1 MKNLYDTLEF
11 NKIQEKLNLY
21 IKTEVGKN
29 LVNTLELS
37 TDFFLLQK
45 ELSFVEEMMNL
56 IVRFG
61 TLPINNSSDLAI
73 KIGFAK
79 KGGILTPKDLNDI
92 AEDIE
97 TSSKVI
103 SFVKKCEGNYENIKD
118 FIKDFNILNHLS
130 NSIKGVISPSLT
142 IYDNASSKL
151 KSIRTK
157 IVSTQQELTAR
168 INSLVRTYSSILS
181 DGNITLRNDHFVLP
195 VKTTEKNKIQGIIH
209 DVSNTGETTFIEPN
223 SIVELNNKIYVLKLE
238 EQEEIKRI
246 LLELTKEVLSYENE
260 ILTNNQMLGYLDFV
274 QAKSLYGNDI
284 DGYVATLEKEQQIHL
299 IGAKHP
305 LLNKDTCIPNSFE
318 LNKDHRIMIITGPN
332 AGGKTVALK
341 TVGLL
346 ILMNQCGLPLP
357 TSKKPILS
365 IFNNIY
371 LDVGD
376 NQSIQDNLSTFSAH
390 ITNIA
395 QIVKNIGGK
404 DIVLIDELGTGT
416 SPNEGEALAISVINE
431 ILFKNSF
438 GIISSHFEGVK
449 ILAMQNDNIIN
460 ASALFDEEKLLPTY
474 KIKVGM
480 PGKSYGVDVASRLGM
495 PEHIIENAKNYLANH
510 QEQNLDNAIN
520 KLEKQFILNEKLSE
534 ELNAKLK
541 NIEAKEIESNKILA
555 NIDKIKEEAMLEA
568 EEQKEELLKKAR
580 IEIDSILKELKE
592 NEIKLHT
599 ITAAKKALENLETDE
614 IEVDSPNQEVEINDY
629 VKIKDTNMQGKIIR
643 KVKNNITVI
652 TQEGL
657 SINTT
662 TNKVI
667 KTMAPAKKVAPRM
680 TKGDQMIFKQSVP
693 LELNV
698 IGLHVDEA
706 LEKVEKYLDTC
717 LARKIKSCRLI
728 HGSGTGALRSA
739 IHNYL
744 KTLKSVDSF
753 RLGGAGEGGV
763 GATVVTFK

>member
-61 TLPINNSSDLAI
+61 TLPIINSSDLAI

-103 SFVKKCEGNYENIKD
+103 SFIKKCEGNYENIKD
-118 FIKDFNILNHLS
+118 FIKDFNVLNHLS

-495 PEHIIENAKNYLANH
+495 PEHIIDNAKNYLANH

-599 ITAAKKALENLETDE
+599 ITAAKKALENLETEE

>member
-118 FIKDFNILNHLS
+118 FIKDFNVLNHLS

-365 IFNNIY
+365 IFNNIF

>member
-61 TLPINNSSDLAI
+61 TLPIINSSDLAI

-103 SFVKKCEGNYENIKD
+103 SFVKKCEGNYDNIKD

-157 IVSTQQELTAR
+157 IMSTQQELTAR

-274 QAKSLYGNDI
+274 QAKSLYGNEI

-365 IFNNIY
+365 IFNNIF

-431 ILFKNSF
+431 ISFKNSF

-495 PEHIIENAKNYLANH
+495 PEHIIDNAKNYLANH

-599 ITAAKKALENLETDE
+599 ITAAKKALENLETEE

>member
-495 PEHIIENAKNYLANH
+495 PEHIIDNAKKYLANH

-520 KLEKQFILNEKLSE
+520 KLEKQFILNEKLTE

-580 IEIDSILKELKE
+580 MEIDSILKELKE

-599 ITAAKKALENLETDE
+599 ITAAKKALENLETEE

>member
-61 TLPINNSSDLAI
+61 TLPIINSSDLAI

-118 FIKDFNILNHLS
+118 FIKDFNVLNHLS

-274 QAKSLYGNDI
+274 QAKSLYGNEI

-305 LLNKDTCIPNSFE
+305 LLNKNTCIPNSFE
-318 LNKDHRIMIITGPN
+318 LTKDHRIMIITGPN

-357 TSKKPILS
+357 TNKKPILS

-495 PEHIIENAKNYLANH
+495 PEHIIDNAKNYLANH

-520 KLEKQFILNEKLSE
+520 KLEKQFILNEKLTE

-599 ITAAKKALENLETDE
+599 ITAAKKALENLETEE

>member
-61 TLPINNSSDLAI
+61 TLPIINSSDLAI

-118 FIKDFNILNHLS
+118 FIKDFNVLNHLS

-495 PEHIIENAKNYLANH
+495 PEHIIDNAKNYLANH

-599 ITAAKKALENLETDE
+599 ITAAKKALENLETEE

-667 KTMAPAKKVAPRM
+667 KTMAPTKKVAPRM

>member
-365 IFNNIY
+365 IFNNIF

-395 QIVKNIGGK
+395 RIVKNIGGK

-495 PEHIIENAKNYLANH
+495 PEHIIDNAKNYLANH

-599 ITAAKKALENLETDE
+599 ITAAKKALENLETEE

>member
-61 TLPINNSSDLAI
+61 TLPIINSSDLAI

-495 PEHIIENAKNYLANH
+495 PEHIIDNAKNYLANH

-599 ITAAKKALENLETDE
+599 ITAAKKALENLETEE

-680 TKGDQMIFKQSVP
+680 TKGDQMIFQQSVP

>member
-61 TLPINNSSDLAI
+61 TLPIINSSDLAI

-103 SFVKKCEGNYENIKD
+103 SFVKKCEGNYDNIKD
-118 FIKDFNILNHLS
+118 FIKDFNVLNHLS

-195 VKTTEKNKIQGIIH
+195 VKTSEKNKIQGIIH

-365 IFNNIY
+365 IFNNIF

-495 PEHIIENAKNYLANH
+495 PEHIIDNAKNYLANH

-599 ITAAKKALENLETDE
+599 ITAAKKALENLETEE

>member
-61 TLPINNSSDLAI
+61 TLPIINSSDLAI

-195 VKTTEKNKIQGIIH
+195 VKTSEKNKIQGIIH

-555 NIDKIKEEAMLEA
+555 NIDKIKEEALLEA

-599 ITAAKKALENLETDE
+599 ITAAKKALENLETEE

>member
-61 TLPINNSSDLAI
+61 TLPIISSSDLAI

-118 FIKDFNILNHLS
+118 FIKDFNVLNHLS

-157 IVSTQQELTAR
+157 IVSTQQELTTR

-195 VKTTEKNKIQGIIH
+195 VKTKEKNKIQGIIH

-305 LLNKDTCIPNSFE
+305 LLNKNTCIPNSFE
-318 LNKDHRIMIITGPN
+318 LTKDHRIMIITGPN

-365 IFNNIY
+365 IFNNIF

-495 PEHIIENAKNYLANH
+495 PVHIIENAKNYLANH

-520 KLEKQFILNEKLSE
+520 KLEKQFILNEKLTE
-534 ELNAKLK
+534 ELNTKLK

-599 ITAAKKALENLETDE
+599 ITAAKKALENLETEE

>member
-61 TLPINNSSDLAI
+61 TLPIINSSDLAI

-118 FIKDFNILNHLS
+118 FIKDFNVLNHLS

-305 LLNKDTCIPNSFE
+305 LLNKDTCVPNSFE

-495 PEHIIENAKNYLANH
+495 PEHIIDNAKNYLANH

-599 ITAAKKALENLETDE
+599 ITAAKKALENLETEE

>member
-1 MKNLYDTLEF
+1 MKSLYDTLEF

-61 TLPINNSSDLAI
+61 TLPIINSSDLAI

-305 LLNKDTCIPNSFE
+305 LLNKNTCIPNSFE

-495 PEHIIENAKNYLANH
+495 PEHIIDNAKNYLANH

-599 ITAAKKALENLETDE
+599 ITAAKKALENLETEE

>member
-103 SFVKKCEGNYENIKD
+103 SFVKKCEGNYDNIKD
-118 FIKDFNILNHLS
+118 FIKDFNVLNHLS

-495 PEHIIENAKNYLANH
+495 PEHIIDNAKNYLANH

-520 KLEKQFILNEKLSE
+520 KLEKQFILNEKLTE
-534 ELNAKLK
+534 ELNTKLK

-599 ITAAKKALENLETDE
+599 ITAAKKALENLETEE

>member
-61 TLPINNSSDLAI
+61 TLPIINSSDLAI

-118 FIKDFNILNHLS
+118 FIKDFNVLNHLS

-157 IVSTQQELTAR
+157 IVSTQQELTTR

-365 IFNNIY
+365 IFNNIF

-495 PEHIIENAKNYLANH
+495 PEHIIDNAKNYLANH

-541 NIEAKEIESNKILA
+541 NIEAKEVESNKILA

-599 ITAAKKALENLETDE
+599 ITAAKKALENLETEE

>member
-61 TLPINNSSDLAI
+61 TLPIINSSDLAI

-103 SFVKKCEGNYENIKD
+103 SFVKKCEGNYDNIKD
-118 FIKDFNILNHLS
+118 FIKDFNVLNHLS

-157 IVSTQQELTAR
+157 IVSTQQELTTR

-495 PEHIIENAKNYLANH
+495 PEHIIDNAKNYLANH

-599 ITAAKKALENLETDE
+599 ITAAKKALENLETEE

>member
-103 SFVKKCEGNYENIKD
+103 SFVKKCEGNYDNIKD
-118 FIKDFNILNHLS
+118 FIKDFNVLNHLS

-365 IFNNIY
+365 IFNNIF

-495 PEHIIENAKNYLANH
+495 PEHIIDNAKNYLANH

-580 IEIDSILKELKE
+580 MEIDSILKELKE

-599 ITAAKKALENLETDE
+599 ITAAKKALENLETEE

>member
-118 FIKDFNILNHLS
+118 FIKDFNVLNHLS

-365 IFNNIY
+365 IFNNIF

-495 PEHIIENAKNYLANH
+495 PEHIIDNAKNYLANH

-599 ITAAKKALENLETDE
+599 ITAAKKALENLETEE

>member
-61 TLPINNSSDLAI
+61 TLPIINSSDLAI

-103 SFVKKCEGNYENIKD
+103 SFVKKCEGNYDNIKD
-118 FIKDFNILNHLS
+118 FIKDFNVLNHLS

-495 PEHIIENAKNYLANH
+495 PEHIIDNAKNYLANH

-599 ITAAKKALENLETDE
+599 ITAAKKALENLETEE

>member
-61 TLPINNSSDLAI
+61 TLPIINSSDLAI

-103 SFVKKCEGNYENIKD
+103 SFVKKCEGNYDNIKD
-118 FIKDFNILNHLS
+118 FIKDFNVLNHLS

-274 QAKSLYGNDI
+274 QAKSLYGNEI

-474 KIKVGM
+474 EIKVGM

-495 PEHIIENAKNYLANH
+495 PAHIIENAKNYLANH

>member
-103 SFVKKCEGNYENIKD
+103 SFVKKCEGNYDNIKD

-495 PEHIIENAKNYLANH
+495 PEHIIDNAKNYLANH

-599 ITAAKKALENLETDE
+599 ITAAKKALENLETEE

>member
-103 SFVKKCEGNYENIKD
+103 SFVKKCEGNYDNIKD
-118 FIKDFNILNHLS
+118 FIKDFNVLNHLS

-157 IVSTQQELTAR
+157 IVSTQQELTTR

-299 IGAKHP
+299 IDAKHP

-495 PEHIIENAKNYLANH
+495 PEHIIDNAKNYLANH

-599 ITAAKKALENLETDE
+599 ITAAKKALENLETEE

>member
-1 MKNLYDTLEF
+1 MKSLYDTLEF

-61 TLPINNSSDLAI
+61 TLPIINSSDLAI

-365 IFNNIY
+365 IFNNIF

-460 ASALFDEEKLLPTY
+460 ASALFDEEKLLPAY
-474 KIKVGM
+474 NIKVGM
-480 PGKSYGVDVASRLGM
+480 HGKSYGVDVASRLGM
-495 PEHIIENAKNYLANH
+495 PEHIIDNAKNYLANH

-520 KLEKQFILNEKLSE
+520 KLEKQFILNEKLTE
-534 ELNAKLK
+534 ELNVKLK
-541 NIEAKEIESNKILA
+541 NIEAKEVESNKILA

-580 IEIDSILKELKE
+580 MEIDSILKELKE

-667 KTMAPAKKVAPRM
+667 KTMAPAKKVAPM
-680 TKGDQMIFKQSVP
+680 MAKGDQMIFKQSVP

>member
-1 MKNLYDTLEF
+1 MKSLYDTLEF

-61 TLPINNSSDLAI
+61 TLPIINSSDLAI

-118 FIKDFNILNHLS
+118 FIKDFNVLNHLS

-480 PGKSYGVDVASRLGM
+480 PGKSYGVDVASRLSM
-495 PEHIIENAKNYLANH
+495 PEHIIDNAKNYLANH

-599 ITAAKKALENLETDE
+599 ITAAKKALENLETEE

>member
-495 PEHIIENAKNYLANH
+495 PEHIIDNAKNYLANH

-541 NIEAKEIESNKILA
+541 NIEAKEVESNKILA

-599 ITAAKKALENLETDE
+599 ITAAKKALENLETEE

>member
-61 TLPINNSSDLAI
+61 TLPIINSSDLAI

-103 SFVKKCEGNYENIKD
+103 SFVKKCEGNYDNIKD

-157 IVSTQQELTAR
+157 IVSTQQELTTR

-495 PEHIIENAKNYLANH
+495 PEHIIDNAKNYLANH

-599 ITAAKKALENLETDE
+599 ITAAKKALENLETEE

>member
-61 TLPINNSSDLAI
+61 TLPIINSSDLAI

-118 FIKDFNILNHLS
+118 FIKDFNVLNHLS

-157 IVSTQQELTAR
+157 IVSTQQELTTR

-305 LLNKDTCIPNSFE
+305 LLNKDTCIPHSFE

-365 IFNNIY
+365 IFNNIF

-495 PEHIIENAKNYLANH
+495 PEHIIDNAKNYLANH

-541 NIEAKEIESNKILA
+541 NIEAKEVESNKILA

-599 ITAAKKALENLETDE
+599 ITAAKKALENLETEE

>member
-1 MKNLYDTLEF
+1 
-11 NKIQEKLNLY
+11 
-21 IKTEVGKN
+21 
-29 LVNTLELS
+29 
-37 TDFFLLQK
+37 
-45 ELSFVEEMMNL
+45 
-56 IVRFG
+56 
-61 TLPINNSSDLAI
+61 
-73 KIGFAK
+73 
-79 KGGILTPKDLNDI
+79 
-92 AEDIE
+92 
-97 TSSKVI
+97 
-103 SFVKKCEGNYENIKD
+103 
-118 FIKDFNILNHLS
+118 
-130 NSIKGVISPSLT
+130 
-142 IYDNASSKL
+142 
-151 KSIRTK
+151 
-157 IVSTQQELTAR
+157 
-168 INSLVRTYSSILS
+168 
-181 DGNITLRNDHFVLP
+181 
-195 VKTTEKNKIQGIIH
+195 
-209 DVSNTGETTFIEPN
+209 
-223 SIVELNNKIYVLKLE
+223 
-238 EQEEIKRI
+238 
-246 LLELTKEVLSYENE
+246 
-260 ILTNNQMLGYLDFV
+260 
-274 QAKSLYGNDI
+274 
-284 DGYVATLEKEQQIHL
+284 
-299 IGAKHP
+299 
-305 LLNKDTCIPNSFE
+305 
-318 LNKDHRIMIITGPN
+318 
-332 AGGKTVALK
+332 
-341 TVGLL
+341 
-346 ILMNQCGLPLP
+346 MNQCGLPLP

-365 IFNNIY
+365 IFNNIF

-495 PEHIIENAKNYLANH
+495 PEHIIDNAKNYLANH

-520 KLEKQFILNEKLSE
+520 KLEKQFILNEKLTE
-534 ELNAKLK
+534 ELNSKLK
-541 NIEAKEIESNKILA
+541 NIEAKEVESNKILA

-599 ITAAKKALENLETDE
+599 ITAAKKALENLETEE

>member
-1 MKNLYDTLEF
+1 MKSLYDTLEF

-61 TLPINNSSDLAI
+61 TLPIINSSDLAI

-103 SFVKKCEGNYENIKD
+103 SFVKKCEGNYDNIKD
-118 FIKDFNILNHLS
+118 FIKDFNVLNHLS

-274 QAKSLYGNDI
+274 QAKSLYGNEI

-305 LLNKDTCIPNSFE
+305 LLNKNTCIPNSFE

-495 PEHIIENAKNYLANH
+495 PEHIIDNAKNYLANH

-599 ITAAKKALENLETDE
+599 ITAAKKALENLETEE

>member
-61 TLPINNSSDLAI
+61 TLPIINSSDLAI

-357 TSKKPILS
+357 TSKKPTLS

-599 ITAAKKALENLETDE
+599 ITAAKKALENLETEE

>member
-103 SFVKKCEGNYENIKD
+103 SFVKKCEGNYDNIKD

-495 PEHIIENAKNYLANH
+495 PVHIIDNAKNYLANH

-599 ITAAKKALENLETDE
+599 ITAAKKALENLETEE

-680 TKGDQMIFKQSVP
+680 TKGDQMIFQQSVP

>member
-61 TLPINNSSDLAI
+61 TLPIINSSDLAI

-365 IFNNIY
+365 IFNNIF

-495 PEHIIENAKNYLANH
+495 PEHIIDNAKNYLANH

-555 NIDKIKEEAMLEA
+555 NIDKIKKEAMLEA

>member
-61 TLPINNSSDLAI
+61 TLPIINSSDLAI

-103 SFVKKCEGNYENIKD
+103 SFVKKCEGNYDNIKD
-118 FIKDFNILNHLS
+118 FIKDFNVLNHLS

-365 IFNNIY
+365 IFNNIF

-580 IEIDSILKELKE
+580 MEIDSILKELKE

-599 ITAAKKALENLETDE
+599 ITAAKKALENLETEE

>member
-118 FIKDFNILNHLS
+118 FIKDFNVLNHLS

-157 IVSTQQELTAR
+157 IVSTQQELTTR

-495 PEHIIENAKNYLANH
+495 PEHIIDNAKNYLANH

-599 ITAAKKALENLETDE
+599 ITAAKKALENLETEE

>member
-61 TLPINNSSDLAI
+61 TLPIINSSDLAI

-195 VKTTEKNKIQGIIH
+195 VKTSEKNKIQGIIH

-599 ITAAKKALENLETDE
+599 ITAAKKALENLETEE

>member
-79 KGGILTPKDLNDI
+79 KGGTLTPKDLNDI

-118 FIKDFNILNHLS
+118 FIKDFNVLNHLS

-195 VKTTEKNKIQGIIH
+195 VKTSEKNKIQGIIH

-495 PEHIIENAKNYLANH
+495 PEHIIDNAKNYLANH

-541 NIEAKEIESNKILA
+541 NIEAKEVESNKILA

-599 ITAAKKALENLETDE
+599 ITAAKKSLENLETEE

-667 KTMAPAKKVAPRM
+667 KTMAPTKKVAPRM
-680 TKGDQMIFKQSVP
+680 AKGDQMIFKQSVP

>member
-61 TLPINNSSDLAI
+61 TLPIINSSDLAI

-157 IVSTQQELTAR
+157 IVLTQQELTAR

-365 IFNNIY
+365 IFNNIF

-495 PEHIIENAKNYLANH
+495 PEHIIDNAKNYLANH

-568 EEQKEELLKKAR
+568 EEQKEKLHKKAR

-599 ITAAKKALENLETDE
+599 ITAAKKALENLETEE

>member
-61 TLPINNSSDLAI
+61 TLPIINSSDLAI

-157 IVSTQQELTAR
+157 IVSTQQELTTR

-365 IFNNIY
+365 IFNNIF

-495 PEHIIENAKNYLANH
+495 PEHIIDNAKNYLANH

-599 ITAAKKALENLETDE
+599 ITAAKKALENLETEE